1 MNPHIYL
8 YSPSHL
14 EPWDRTTPWTTGIGG
29 SETCHIEMSERL
41 ARRGLPVESLCPLPG
56 GRDTKAEADPMRP
69 LVWKHYEHL
78 DLTHPGVFI
87 NFRDTAMFEQKL
99 PRDKG
104 QRYWFVAQDVD
115 YRWTPEALAEVDRY
129 ICLCQKHKA
138 YTLARYPQL
147 EGRVCVSSN
156 GVRSEFIRSSVLR
169 EGLTRDPHRLIY
181 ASSPDRGLLFI
192 LRNWFR
198 IKEAVPE
205 ATLRVFY
212 GFENAD
218 KIGTPALRAL
228 KAECLELLKQ
238 DGCSWRGRIG
248 QHDLYKEWA
257 QAAVWFYPSDW
268 PETSCI
274 SCMDAQALG
283 AVPVTNR
290 YWAVA
295 ENVRYGCLHEGIPQK
310 SPLVGANMIRDV
322 ISLLTDPPDDA
333 TRTAMQNWALARFD
347 WERVVDQWLG
357 WINEDLKES

>member
-1 MNPHIYL
+1 MAPHIYL

-56 GRDTKAEADPMRP
+56 GPETKAIRALWNADPKWT

-78 DLTHPGVFI
+78 DLTREGIFI
-87 NFRDTAMFEQKL
+87 NFRDPAMFEAPL
-99 PRDKG
+99 PRDRG

-115 YRWTPEALAEVDRY
+115 YRWRPEALAEVDRY

-147 EGRVCVSSN
+147 AGRVYVSSN
-156 GVRSEFIRSSVLR
+156 GIRSEFIRSH
-169 EGLTRDPHRLIY
+169 GFDKPQADRDPHRLIY
-181 ASSPDRGLLFI
+181 ASSPDRGLLFV

-198 IKEAVPE
+198 IKEAVPQ
-205 ATLRVFY
+205 ANLRVFY
-212 GFENAD
+212 GFDNAD
-218 KIGTPALRAL
+218 KVDSSDLRNL
-228 KAECLELLKQ
+228 KAECLELLTQ

-257 QAAVWFYPSDW
+257 QAAVWFYPDSF

-274 SCMDAQALG
+274 TCMDA
-283 AVPVTNR
+283 
-290 YWAVA
+290 
-295 ENVRYGCLHEGIPQK
+295 
-310 SPLVGANMIRDV
+310 
-322 ISLLTDPPDDA
+322 
-333 TRTAMQNWALARFD
+333 
-347 WERVVDQWLG
+347 
-357 WINEDLKES
+357 